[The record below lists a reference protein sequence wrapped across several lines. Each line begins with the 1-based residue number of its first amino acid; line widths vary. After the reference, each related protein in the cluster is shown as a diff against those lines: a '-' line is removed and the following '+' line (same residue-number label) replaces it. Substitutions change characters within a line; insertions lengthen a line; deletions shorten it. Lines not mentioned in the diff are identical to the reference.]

1 MSEAFKNNKD
11 IFVMTDQSVPQLGL
25 LLSVAGSGKWK
36 GLFRHCLCSILQVC
50 NPKIKLQMF
59 LAVILQAQMAF
70 LPVLASLISV

>member
-11 IFVMTDQSVPQLGL
+11 IFVMTDQAVPELGL
-25 LLSVAGSGKWK
+25 LLCVVGDGEWK
-36 GLFRHCLCSILQVC
+36 ALFRHCLCSILQVY

-59 LAVILQAQMAF
+59 LAVILEAQMAF

>member
-1 MSEAFKNNKD
+1 MSETSKNKKD
-11 IFVMTDQSVPQLGL
+11 IFVMTDQAVPELGPL
-25 LLSVAGSGKWK
+25 LYMMGGVEWK
-36 GLFRHCLCSILQVC
+36 KLFKHRLCSILQVY

>member
-1 MSEAFKNNKD
+1 MSETLKNKKD
-11 IFVMTDQSVPQLGL
+11 IFVMTDQAVPELGL
-25 LLSVAGSGKWK
+25 LLYMIGGVEWK
-36 GLFRHCLCSILQVC
+36 KLFRHCLCSILQVY

>member
-1 MSEAFKNNKD
+1 MSETFKNKKD
-11 IFVMTDQSVPQLGL
+11 ILVMTDRAVPELGL
-25 LLSVAGSGKWK
+25 LLYMIGGLEWK
-36 GLFRHCLCSILQVC
+36 LFRHCLCSILQVY